1 MQLIAE
7 RAAALAQ
14 DSSQR
19 FTQDNERNAADSTM
33 ILLSMEREEASES
46 AAIIP
51 ATTNLPTVMNNA
63 SVAQKPN
70 VVSATP
76 KPLTTPKVT
85 QQPLPKTAPK
95 STPKS
100 TNTPKVVMPKGNN

>member
-33 ILLSMEREEASES
+33 ILQSMEREEASES

-63 SVAQKPN
+63 AVAPKPN